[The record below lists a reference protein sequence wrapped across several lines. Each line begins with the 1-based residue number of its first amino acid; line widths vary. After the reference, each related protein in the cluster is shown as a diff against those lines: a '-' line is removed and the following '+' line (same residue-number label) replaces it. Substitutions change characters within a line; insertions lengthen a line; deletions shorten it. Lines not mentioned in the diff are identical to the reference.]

1 MPENNKWFDTLK
13 NLQDTITEIL
23 NIPDVDENRHYIDVD
38 LSKREIKLPSSFYAD
53 FLDVQNDHLAAE
65 IWFRMDRYF
74 EDVDLS
80 KTTCVIEYINA
91 AGEGRICPILSID
104 TTTFNGQLCVCWQVG
119 REATKQ
125 AGKIKFVLH
134 FYNIVQNSNGD
145 FVYSYSLST
154 RPCEATILKSLDKTV
169 SLDKAYDYSAE
180 IMNEIYGRLTAVE
193 QKAVLWRD
201 LED

>member
-1 MPENNKWFDTLK
+1 MPGNDKWFDTLK
-13 NLQDTITEIL
+13 SLQDTITEIL
-23 NIPDVDENRHYIDVD
+23 NIPDPDGDRHYIDVD
-38 LSKREIKLPSSFYAD
+38 LSKREVKLPSSYYAD
-53 FLDVQNDHLAAE
+53 FLDVQNDHLATE

-74 EDVDLS
+74 DDVDLS

-91 AGEGRICPILSID
+91 AGEGRICPVLSID

-180 IMNEIYGRLTAVE
+180 IMNEIYGRLSAVE

>member
-1 MPENNKWFDTLK
+1 MPNQEWLTTLK
-13 NLQDTITEIL
+13 NLQNAVTEVL
-23 NIPDVDENRHYIDVD
+23 NIPDVDGKRHYIDVD

-74 EDVDLS
+74 DDVDLS
-80 KTTCVIEYINA
+80 RTTCVVEYINA
-91 AGEGRICPILSID
+91 AGEGRICPILSVD
-104 TTTFNGQLCVCWQVG
+104 TVTFSGQLCVCWQVG

-125 AGKIKFVLH
+125 AGKIKFILH
-134 FYNIVQNSNGD
+134 FYTLDIKD
-145 FVYSYSLST
+145 DKLVYSYSLST

-169 SLDKAYDYSAE
+169 ALDKAYDYSAE
-180 IMNEIYGRLTAVE
+180 VINEIYGRLLAVE

-201 LED
+201 LGEE

>member
-23 NIPDVDENRHYIDVD
+23 NIPDVDGNRHYIDID

-169 SLDKAYDYSAE
+169 SLDKADAYSAE

>member
-1 MPENNKWFDTLK
+1 MPNQEWLTTLK
-13 NLQDTITEIL
+13 NLQDAVTEVL
-23 NIPDVDENRHYIDVD
+23 NIPDVDGKRHYIDVD
-38 LSKREIKLPSSFYAD
+38 LSKREIKLPSSYYAD

-74 EDVDLS
+74 DDVDLS
-80 KTTCVIEYINA
+80 RTTCVIEYINA

-104 TTTFNGQLCVCWQVG
+104 TVTFNGQLCVCWQVG

-125 AGKIKFVLH
+125 AGKIKFILH
-134 FYNIVQNSNGD
+134 FYTLD
-145 FVYSYSLST
+145 TKDDKLVYGYSLST

-169 SLDKAYDYSAE
+169 ALDKAYDYSAE
-180 IMNEIYGRLTAVE
+180 VINEIYGRLLAVE

-201 LED
+201 LGEE

>member
-1 MPENNKWFDTLK
+1 
-13 NLQDTITEIL
+13 
-23 NIPDVDENRHYIDVD
+23 
-38 LSKREIKLPSSFYAD
+38 
-53 FLDVQNDHLAAE
+53 
-65 IWFRMDRYF
+65 MDRYF

-91 AGEGRICPILSID
+91 AGEGRICPVLSID
-104 TTTFNGQLCVCWQVG
+104 TITFNGQLCVCWQVG

-180 IMNEIYGRLTAVE
+180 IMNEIYGRLNAVE

>member
-23 NIPDVDENRHYIDVD
+23 NIPDVDGNRHYIDVD

-65 IWFRMDRYF
+65 IWFRLDRYF

-104 TTTFNGQLCVCWQVG
+104 TVTFNGQLCVCWQVG

-134 FYNIVQNSNGD
+134 FYNIEENKNGD

>member
-23 NIPDVDENRHYIDVD
+23 NIPDVDGNRHYIDVD

-65 IWFRMDRYF
+65 IWFRTDRYF

-80 KTTCVIEYINA
+80 KTTCVIEYISA

>member
-1 MPENNKWFDTLK
+1 MPNQEWLTTLK
-13 NLQDTITEIL
+13 NLQDAVTEVL
-23 NIPDVDENRHYIDVD
+23 NIPDVDGKRHYIDVD

>member
-23 NIPDVDENRHYIDVD
+23 NIPDGDGNSHYIDVD

>member
-23 NIPDVDENRHYIDVD
+23 NIPDVDGNRHYIDVD

-104 TTTFNGQLCVCWQVG
+104 TTTFNVQLCVCWQVG

>member
-23 NIPDVDENRHYIDVD
+23 NIPDVDGNRHYIDVD

-80 KTTCVIEYINA
+80 KTTCVIEDINA

>member
-1 MPENNKWFDTLK
+1 MPNQEWLTTLK
-13 NLQDTITEIL
+13 NLQDAVTEVL
-23 NIPDVDENRHYIDVD
+23 NIPDVDGKRHYIDVD
-38 LSKREIKLPSSFYAD
+38 LSKREIKLPSSYYAD

-74 EDVDLS
+74 DDVDLS
-80 KTTCVIEYINA
+80 RTTCVIEYINA

-104 TTTFNGQLCVCWQVG
+104 TVTFNGQLCVCWQVG

-125 AGKIKFVLH
+125 AGKIKFILH
-134 FYNIVQNSNGD
+134 FYTLD
-145 FVYSYSLST
+145 TKDDKLVYAYSLST

-169 SLDKAYDYSAE
+169 ALDKAYDYSAE
-180 IMNEIYGRLTAVE
+180 VINEIYGRLLAVE

-201 LED
+201 LGEE

>member
-23 NIPDVDENRHYIDVD
+23 NIPDVDGNRHYIDID

-134 FYNIVQNSNGD
+134 FYNIVQNSNGN

-154 RPCEATILKSLDKTV
+154 RPREATILKSLDKTV

>member
-1 MPENNKWFDTLK
+1 MPNQEWLTMLK
-13 NLQDTITEIL
+13 NLQDAVTEVL
-23 NIPDVDENRHYIDVD
+23 NIPDVDGKRHYIDVD
-38 LSKREIKLPSSFYAD
+38 LSKREIKLPSSYYAD

-74 EDVDLS
+74 DDVDLS
-80 KTTCVIEYINA
+80 RTTCVIEYINA

-104 TTTFNGQLCVCWQVG
+104 TVTFNGQLCVCWQVG

-125 AGKIKFVLH
+125 AGKIKFILH
-134 FYNIVQNSNGD
+134 FYTLDTQD
-145 FVYSYSLST
+145 DKLVYSYSLST

-169 SLDKAYDYSAE
+169 ALDKAYDYSAE
-180 IMNEIYGRLTAVE
+180 VINEIYGRLLAVE

-201 LED
+201 LGEE

>member
-23 NIPDVDENRHYIDVD
+23 NIPDVDVNRHYIDVD

>member
-23 NIPDVDENRHYIDVD
+23 NIPDVDGNRHYIDVD

-125 AGKIKFVLH
+125 AGKIKVVLH

>member
-23 NIPDVDENRHYIDVD
+23 NIPDVDGNRHYIDVD

-154 RPCEATILKSLDKTV
+154 RPCEAMILKSLDKTV

>member
-1 MPENNKWFDTLK
+1 MPENNKWFDTLN
-13 NLQDTITEIL
+13 NLQYTITEIL
-23 NIPDVDENRHYIDVD
+23 NIPDVDGNRHYIDVD

>member
-1 MPENNKWFDTLK
+1 MPDNNKWFDTLK
-13 NLQDTITEIL
+13 SLQDTITEIL
-23 NIPDVDENRHYIDVD
+23 NIPDPDGNRHYIDVD
-38 LSKREIKLPSSFYAD
+38 LSKREVKLPSSYYAD

-80 KTTCVIEYINA
+80 KTTCVIEYVNA
-91 AGEGRICPILSID
+91 AGEGRICPVLSID
-104 TTTFNGQLCVCWQVG
+104 TTTFNGQLGVCWQVG

-180 IMNEIYGRLTAVE
+180 IMNEIYGRLAAVE